1 MLEILFAQYCSQCV
15 KCAVADGAV
24 HSGYGI
30 HSKPRLR
37 KPIRVWV
44 EWAQRDQIK
53 VDCGNTDREWHR
65 SLKRRLS
72 HQPTLSYTEL

>member
-24 HSGYGI
+24 HSGYRI

-44 EWAQRDQIK
+44 EWVQRDQIK
-53 VDCGNTDREWHR
+53 VDCGNTDREWQR